1 MASSAYPYGMVPT
14 ENLAAGYNTQG
25 FETLNIADG
34 YTTAIY
40 FGDAVKKVTGGTI
53 EKDWAGS
60 NGADAAMTPIGIFV
74 GCRYINSIGYAVD
87 SQYWPG
93 ITTGYT
99 VYAKV
104 VTDPDAVFA
113 IQADGAL
120 DDGGSN
126 TGSEVNGLNAAI
138 VQTAG
143 SAVFGKSKNALDGSS
158 CSTTNTLPLRIVGLV
173 EEPNNEWSDTYA
185 NVLVKW
191 NVGHQYVSTTGV

>member
-1 MASSAYPYGMVPT
+1 MASSAYPFGMVPV

-40 FGDAVKKVTGGTI
+40 FGDVVKKVTGGTI
-53 EKDWAGS
+53 EKDVGTTS
-60 NGADAAMTPIGIFV
+60 LTPIGVFV

-93 ITTGYT
+93 VTTGYT
-99 VYAKV
+99 VFAKV
-104 VTDPDAVFA
+104 VTDPSAVFA
-113 IQADGAL
+113 IQASAAL
-120 DDGGSN
+120 TDGGSN

-143 SAVFGKSKNALDGSS
+143 LAVFGKSKNALNGSS

-173 EEPNNEWSDTYA
+173 EEPNNAWTDTYA
-185 NVLVKW
+185 KVLVKW

>member
-1 MASSAYPYGMVPT
+1 MASSAYSYGMVPV
-14 ENLAAGYNTQG
+14 ENLSAGYNTQG

-34 YTTAIY
+34 YTTPIY
-40 FGDAVKKVTGGTI
+40 FGDVVKKVTGGTI
-53 EKDWAGS
+53 EKDGGTTS
-60 NGADAAMTPIGIFV
+60 LTPIGVFV

-93 ITTGYT
+93 VTTGYT

-104 VTDPDAVFA
+104 VTDPNAVFA

-120 DDGGSN
+120 TDGGSN

-143 SAVFGKSKNALDGSS
+143 SAVFGKSKNALNGDS

>member
-1 MASSAYPYGMVPT
+1 MASSAYPFGMVPT

-34 YTTAIY
+34 YGTAIY
-40 FGDAVKKVTGGTI
+40 FGDVVKKVTGGTI
-53 EKDWAGS
+53 EKDAGTTS
-60 NGADAAMTPIGIFV
+60 LTPIGVFV

-104 VTDPDAVFA
+104 VTDPNGVFA
-113 IQADGAL
+113 IQASTSL
-120 DDGGSN
+120 TDGGSN

-143 SAVFGKSKNALDGSS
+143 SAVFGKSKNALNGSS

-173 EEPNNEWSDTYA
+173 EQPNNEWTDTYA

>member
-1 MASSAYPYGMVPT
+1 MATSAYPFGMVPV

-34 YTTAIY
+34 YSTPIY
-40 FGDAVKKVTGGTI
+40 FGDVVKNVTGGTI
-53 EKDWAGS
+53 EKDTGTTS
-60 NGADAAMTPIGIFV
+60 LTPIGVFV

-104 VTDPDAVFA
+104 VTDPNAVFS
-113 IQADGAL
+113 IQANGAL
-120 DDGGSN
+120 TDGGSN

-143 SAVFGKSKNALDGSS
+143 SATFGKSKNSLNGSS
-158 CSTTNTLPLRIVGLV
+158 CSTTNTLPLRIIGLV
-173 EEPNNEWSDTYA
+173 DQPNNSWDDTYA
-185 NVLVKW
+185 NLLVKW
-191 NVGHQYVSTTGV
+191 NAGHQYVSTTGV

>member
-1 MASSAYPYGMVPT
+1 MASSAYPFGMVPT

-40 FGDAVKKVTGGTI
+40 FGDVVKKVTGGTI
-53 EKDWAGS
+53 EKDVGTTS
-60 NGADAAMTPIGIFV
+60 LTPIGVFV

-93 ITTGYT
+93 VTTGYT

-143 SAVFGKSKNALDGSS
+143 SATFGKSKNALDGSS

>member
-1 MASSAYPYGMVPT
+1 MASSAYPFGMVPT

-34 YTTAIY
+34 YATAIY
-40 FGDAVKKVTGGTI
+40 FGDVVKKVTGGTI
-53 EKDWAGS
+53 EKDAGTTS
-60 NGADAAMTPIGIFV
+60 LTPIGVFV

-120 DDGGSN
+120 TDGGSN

>member
-1 MASSAYPYGMVPT
+1 MASSAYPFGMVPT

-40 FGDAVKKVTGGTI
+40 FGDVVKKVTGGTI
-53 EKDWAGS
+53 EKDAGTS
-60 NGADAAMTPIGIFV
+60 SLTPIGVFV

-93 ITTGYT
+93 VTTGYT

-120 DDGGSN
+120 TDGGSN

-143 SAVFGKSKNALDGSS
+143 SAVFGKSKNALDGNS
-158 CSTTNTLPLRIVGLV
+158 CSTTNTLPLRIVGLI

>member
-1 MASSAYPYGMVPT
+1 MASSAYSYGMVPV
-14 ENLAAGYNTQG
+14 ENLSAGYNTQG

-34 YTTAIY
+34 YTTPIY
-40 FGDAVKKVTGGTI
+40 FGDVVKKVTGGTI
-53 EKDWAGS
+53 EKDGGTTS
-60 NGADAAMTPIGIFV
+60 LTPIGVFV

-93 ITTGYT
+93 VTTGYT

-120 DDGGSN
+120 TDGGSN

-143 SAVFGKSKNALDGSS
+143 SAVFGKSKNALNGDS

-173 EEPNNEWSDTYA
+173 EEPNNEWADTYA